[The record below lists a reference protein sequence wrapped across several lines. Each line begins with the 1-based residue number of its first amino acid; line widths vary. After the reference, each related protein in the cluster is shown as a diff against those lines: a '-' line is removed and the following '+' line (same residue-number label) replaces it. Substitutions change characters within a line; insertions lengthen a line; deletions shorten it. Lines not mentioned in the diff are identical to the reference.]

1 MTGKES
7 TTPASSKPAKVRQK
21 VHIRIRYN
29 RKGQPGR
36 QLRERCD
43 TLVDMLVEDDAGVI
57 EGRRDSDGEVVIYVV
72 TVFAD
77 YTIERAQKIVNELKI
92 ERATIKVVEE

>member
-7 TTPASSKPAKVRQK
+7 TTPASSKPVNARRK
-21 VHIRIRYN
+21 VHIRIKYR

-57 EGRRDSDGEVVIYVV
+57 EARKDGEGEVVIYVV
-72 TVFAD
+72 TRFAD
-77 YTIERAQKIVNELKI
+77 YTVEQAQKIVNELKI
-92 ERATIKVVEE
+92 ERATITIVEE